1 MEAGIGA
8 GVGLGAGLDLGVES
22 LVRGGRGEVGV
33 PSSLILES
41 FFSGLVGFS
50 DLAFPESGRE
60 EGRGVMVVSR
70 ILGAGRLGVG
80 VADEVGGG
88 RTAAF
93 SLARRRRSRFCS
105 ISSFFCSSSSRSEGW
120 ALRIR

>member
-1 MEAGIGA
+1 MEAGIGG
-8 GVGLGAGLDLGVES
+8 GVGLGAGLGLGVES
-22 LVRGGRGEVGV
+22 LLRGGRGEVGV
-33 PSSLILES
+33 PSSLIFES
-41 FFSGLVGFS
+41 FFSGLVDLS

-60 EGRGVMVVSR
+60 VGRGVMVVSR
-70 ILGAGRLGVG
+70 ILGAGRLGAG
-80 VADEVGGG
+80 VADEAGGW

-105 ISSFFCSSSSRSEGW
+105 ISSFFCSSSSLSDGW